1 MGLPR
6 KFLKKRIGLIDGV
19 VFSGGEPL
27 TDPALYEA
35 VQTAKKLGYKIG
47 LHTAGMYPHQLRE
60 ILPFLDWVGLDIKAP
75 LLERD
80 LYEKVVGKRV
90 HIEKVEESLDD
101 LLESGIPFE
110 VRTTAHPDYLSEEQ
124 LLALAMQLKERGVR
138 GMLCK
143 FTGNLLCILK
153 SILYQE
159 WEVTILLTKY

>member
-1 MGLPR
+1 
-6 KFLKKRIGLIDGV
+6 
-19 VFSGGEPL
+19 
-27 TDPALYEA
+27 
-35 VQTAKKLGYKIG
+35 
-47 LHTAGMYPHQLRE
+47 MYPHQLRE

-138 GMLCK
+138 EYALQIYREPPMHTQEHPLPRVGSDYPSNEVLKQLESSFDK
-143 FTGNLLCILK
+143 FTLRRP
-153 SILYQE
+153 
-159 WEVTILLTKY
+159 